1 MSKTLSVNDALIL
14 QEEEDTRLLNGR
26 TRRAIDDTYGPKQR
40 TKFRRA
46 LSGNRHWKNKEEIYR
61 KLHINMDDKQMKAF
75 MRAQEVITKQHKQ
88 KQEKHIKK
96 LARSAKK
103 HPLHD

>member
-1 MSKTLSVNDALIL
+1 MSKTLSVKDALIL
-14 QEEEDTRLLNGR
+14 QEEEDIRLLNQR
-26 TRRAIDDTYGPKQR
+26 TRRAINDTYGPKQR
-40 TKFRRA
+40 TKFRRK
-46 LSGNRHWKNKEEIYR
+46 LPGKRHWKNKEVQYR
-61 KLHINMDDKQMKAF
+61 KLNMQMDAKQIAAYE
-75 MRAQEVITKQHKQ
+75 RAQEVVAKQNAK